1 MKPKQRQTLKEILAL
16 WRDYH
21 ITSTVA
27 IRRIGRVFVT
37 TEDDFTSDEGPGLG
51 GCTSPLVAA

>member
-1 MKPKQRQTLKEILAL
+1 MKKEQWQKLKEILEMWERGA
-16 WRDYH
+16 
-21 ITSTVA
+21 ITLPLV

-37 TEDDFTSDEGPGLG
+37 TEADFTSDEGPGLG